1 MGDAEAMR
9 GVRMVWVVLA
19 VLCDVVAVVGLVMVA
34 IGGYMHAHGLG
45 LIYVGAMLGL
55 LAVPGA
61 IFSTVV
67 VVSAARSHGIRMRL
81 VVPVVS
87 VLCALSL
94 ATGPAAIM
102 IGWMLTP
109 NPAVDHMDAL
119 RAEIE
124 RTGGG
129 EICSNG
135 DPGLGPDN
143 TTSCSAVWYR
153 VPVTD
158 VHGELFGEAIATSAA
173 GRDLGL
179 APVPVDLDTPG
190 VLGLSS
196 PSDTTGD
203 FTVDVGIF
211 TQSTPLRCSG
221 DYEYDYGELFQPA
234 TREVTVVLHSRRVD

>member
-1 MGDAEAMR
+1 MR

-19 VLCDVVAVVGLVMVA
+19 VLCDLAALVGLVMVA
-34 IGGYMHAHGLG
+34 IGGYLHANGLG
-45 LIYVGAMLGL
+45 LIYFGAMLGL

-67 VVSAARSHGIRMRL
+67 VVSAARSHGVRMRL

-94 ATGPAAIM
+94 AIGPAAIV
-102 IGWMLTP
+102 IGWTLTP
-109 NPAVDHMDAL
+109 NPAVDHIDAL
-119 RAEIE
+119 RAEIDK
-124 RTGGG
+124 TGGS

-143 TTSCSAVWYR
+143 TTPWSDVWYR

-173 GRDLGL
+173 GRGLGL
-179 APVPVDLDTPG
+179 APLPVDLDTPG

-196 PSDTTGD
+196 PGDTPGD
-203 FTVDVGIF
+203 FTVEVEII

-221 DYEYDYGELFQPA
+221 VDGYDYGDPFQPD

>member
-1 MGDAEAMR
+1 MR
-9 GVRMVWVVLA
+9 GVRIVWVVLA
-19 VLCDVVAVVGLVMVA
+19 VLCDVAAVVGLVMVA
-34 IGGYMHAHGLG
+34 IGGYLHANVLG
-45 LIYVGAMLGL
+45 LIYFGAMLGL
-55 LAVPGA
+55 LAVLGA

-67 VVSAARSHGIRMRL
+67 VVSAARSHGVRMRL

-94 ATGPAAIM
+94 AIGPAAIV
-102 IGWMLTP
+102 IGWRLTP
-109 NPAVDHMDAL
+109 NPAVDHIDAL

-124 RTGGG
+124 KTGGS
-129 EICSNG
+129 EICSNR

-143 TTSCSAVWYR
+143 TTPWSDVWYR

-179 APVPVDLDTPG
+179 TPVPVDLDTPG

-196 PSDTTGD
+196 PSHTPGD
-203 FTVDVGIF
+203 FTVEVEII

-221 DYEYDYGELFQPA
+221 VDGYNYGDPFQPD
-234 TREVTVVLHSRRVD
+234 TREVTVVLHSSRVD

>member
-1 MGDAEAMR
+1 MR

-19 VLCDVVAVVGLVMVA
+19 VLCDVAAVVGLVMVA
-34 IGGYMHAHGLG
+34 IGGYLHANGLG
-45 LIYVGAMLGL
+45 LIYFGAMLGL

-67 VVSAARSHGIRMRL
+67 VVSAARSHGVRMRL

-94 ATGPAAIM
+94 AIGPAAIV
-102 IGWMLTP
+102 IGWRLTP
-109 NPAVDHMDAL
+109 NPAVDHIEGL

-124 RTGGG
+124 RTGGS

-143 TTSCSAVWYR
+143 TTPWSDVWYR

-158 VHGELFGEAIATSAA
+158 VNGELFGEAIATSAA

-196 PSDTTGD
+196 PSDTPGD
-203 FTVDVGIF
+203 FTVEVEVI
-211 TQSTPLRCSG
+211 TQSTPLLCSG
-221 DYEYDYGELFQPA
+221 VDGYDYGDPFQPD
-234 TREVTVVLHSRRVD
+234 TRVVTVVLHSRRVD